1 MFTKWASRVLS
12 VAIKFVVPLK
22 LVIEQLPIE
31 LSSVVS
37 MWINCD
43 VSLTYNHT
51 MFFLVRMRR

>member
-1 MFTKWASRVLS
+1 MFEKWASRVLS
-12 VAIKFVVPLK
+12 VAIEFVVPLK
-22 LVIEQLPIE
+22 LVIEQLPIK

>member
-1 MFTKWASRVLS
+1 MLS
-12 VAIKFVVPLK
+12 VAIKFVVHLK

-31 LSSVVS
+31 LNSVVS

-43 VSLTYNHT
+43 VSLTHNHT